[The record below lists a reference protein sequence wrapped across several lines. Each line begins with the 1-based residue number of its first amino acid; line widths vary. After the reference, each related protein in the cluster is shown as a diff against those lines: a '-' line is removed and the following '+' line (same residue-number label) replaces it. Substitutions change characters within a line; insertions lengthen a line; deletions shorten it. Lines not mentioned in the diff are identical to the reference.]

1 MLRKI
6 LFLLVISLVIV
17 HPIKAQKEYKSYA
30 DSMANVDTA
39 QMCSLAAARMEEKY
53 GIKKHLLQTISS
65 VETGHWGNQNGKFVS
80 WPWTINANGRG
91 YHFKT
96 KAEAVAKVKD
106 LQAKGVKSIDVGCM
120 QISLKYHGSAF
131 DSIEDAFDPDI
142 NMEYSAKFLSKLY
155 AQRGNWQKAAM
166 AYHSKALSRGLR
178 YKNRLV
184 SRFEQIKV
192 AVLERSENTSLF

>member
-6 LFLLVISLVIV
+6 LFLLVISLVII
-17 HPIKAQKEYKSYA
+17 HPIKAKKEYKSHI
-30 DSMANVDTA
+30 DSIAQVDAA

-53 GIKKHLLQTISS
+53 GIKEHLLQTIAS
-65 VETGHWGNQNGKFVS
+65 VETGRWGNENGKFVS

-120 QISLKYHGSAF
+120 QISLKYHGAAF
-131 DSIEDAFDPDI
+131 DSIEDAFDPDT
-142 NMEYSAKFLSKLY
+142 NVEYSAKFLSKLY
-155 AQRGNWQKAAM
+155 ARRGDWQKAAM
-166 AYHSKALSRGLR
+166 AYHSKAPSRGLR
-178 YKNRLV
+178 YKNKLV
-184 SRFEQIKV
+184 SRFDQIKV
-192 AVLERSENTSLF
+192 AILERSENTTLF